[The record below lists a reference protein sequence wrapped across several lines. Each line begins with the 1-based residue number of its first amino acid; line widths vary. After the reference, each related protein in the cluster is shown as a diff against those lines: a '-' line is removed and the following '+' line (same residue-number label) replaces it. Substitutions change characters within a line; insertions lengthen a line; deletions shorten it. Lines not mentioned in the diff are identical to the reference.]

1 MRFCAKFLLVSMT
14 TLHEL
19 PSDAALT
26 PAVVGATLD
35 ATVDVTRFDFAA
47 GVDPA
52 APAAADVA
60 LKSVMLVLSLSRPMT
75 MELVTFLTP
84 TFDSGV
90 FVAASV
96 GFVAFCRTERRSFVS
111 SVVPVAV
118 AGFVVDADAPPL
130 GFGVADRLLVSALAF
145 NLEINDF

>member
-1 MRFCAKFLLVSMT
+1 MPDSNIRVSTCLFLGALA
-14 TLHEL
+14 TL
-19 PSDAALT
+19 DAA
-26 PAVVGATLD
+26 GATLD

-52 APAAADVA
+52 AAADAVA

-90 FVAASV
+90 FVAASA
-96 GFVAFCRTERRSFVS
+96 GFVAFCRTERRSFRS